1 MLCNCEIVFF
11 LYLIFLCVLFNAQQ
25 FLGSGLVLS
34 GAQLV
39 ELDLSDN
46 AFGPIGVEGLAML
59 LRSHSCYAL
68 QVLKLNNNGLG
79 IGGGK
84 VCIAQLH
91 KYVQYNMTEM
101 RNPLCFRPYTLFS
114 SSRKVLQFN
123 ITGL

>member
-1 MLCNCEIVFF
+1 
-11 LYLIFLCVLFNAQQ
+11 
-25 FLGSGLVLS
+25 LVLS

-59 LRSHSCYAL
+59 LRSQSCHAL

-84 VCIAQLH
+84 VC
-91 KYVQYNMTEM
+91 YNFI
-101 RNPLCFRPYTLFS
+101 NLS
-114 SSRKVLQFN
+114 N
-123 ITGL
+123 II